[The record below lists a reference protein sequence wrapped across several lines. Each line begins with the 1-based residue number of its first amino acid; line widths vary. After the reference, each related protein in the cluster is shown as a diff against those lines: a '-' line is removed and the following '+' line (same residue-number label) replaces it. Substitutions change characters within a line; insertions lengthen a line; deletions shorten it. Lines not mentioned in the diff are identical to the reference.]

1 MIYNYIKH
9 LHVCTIYMEVFI
21 LNYKSY
27 TNARDASWHFLINN
41 SISALPVNITP
52 ILKSM
57 NIILKKDVNMPSYE
71 RGYSIF
77 TDNRYRIVVPDCPV
91 PQKRYTVMHEIGH
104 IIMSHIQ
111 DKERYEYEAER
122 FAIDVLAPACVLW
135 ALDIHE
141 PEDIAKLCN
150 ISITSARIRAERME
164 LLYKREQE
172 FLQTRGRS
180 CFLQSPLE
188 RKVYEQFKPFIDERK
203 R

>member
-1 MIYNYIKH
+1 
-9 LHVCTIYMEVFI
+9 MEVFI

-41 SISALPVNITP
+41 SISSLPVNIIS

-57 NIILKKDVNMPSYE
+57 NIILRKDFNILPNE
-71 RGYSIF
+71 RGYSVF
-77 TDNRYRIVVPDCPV
+77 TDDGYQIVVPDCPV

-104 IIMSHIQ
+104 IVMSHIQ
-111 DKERYEYEAER
+111 DEERYEYEAER

-135 ALDIHE
+135 ALDMHE

-150 ISITSARIRAERME
+150 ISITSAHIRSERME

-172 FLQTRGRS
+172 FLGTRGHS
-180 CFLQSPLE
+180 CFLQAPLE
-188 RKVYEQFKPFIDERK
+188 RKVYEQFKPFIDEYK
-203 R
+203 SKI